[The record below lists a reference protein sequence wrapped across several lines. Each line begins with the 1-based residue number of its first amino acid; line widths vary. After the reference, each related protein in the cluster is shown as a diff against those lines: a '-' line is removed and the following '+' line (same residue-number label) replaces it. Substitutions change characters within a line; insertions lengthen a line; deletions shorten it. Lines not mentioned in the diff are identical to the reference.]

1 MPARKR
7 PKLRRKPKT
16 RPKRKC
22 IICGGP
28 HDGVAG
34 DVCASCVGGAGTT
47 ASRRV
52 AESVRN
58 RVHGGERG
66 GFICPYCRRELSWET
81 IMTSEIEVTIYVRE
95 KIYYCPGC
103 RAFLGV
109 SSWHTEG

>member
-1 MPARKR
+1 MAARKKPTPKAR
-7 PKLRRKPKT
+7 PGKK
-16 RPKRKC
+16 KC

-28 HDGVAG
+28 HDGITG
-34 DVCASCVGGAGTT
+34 DVCSTCVGGTKGSS

-52 AESVRN
+52 AEAVRN
-58 RVHGGERG
+58 RVHGTERG
-66 GFICPYCRRELSWET
+66 GFICPYCRCELSWEN
-81 IMTSEIEVTIYVRE
+81 IKTSEIEVTIYVRE